1 MTKWITKKGKDGKNR
16 HIPIQEGYQKKE
28 KEIKTNQK
36 TNEINM
42 EKLRKDIERMN
53 EELLILESRAAYE
66 KNEEKVDRIVDKLG
80 DKQWKFVEE
89 LKKKYGFKV
98 WDDSEE
104 TVLRLKKG
112 NIIVRID
119 FGYPDEIANNLI
131 DPFFA
136 IEEE

>member
-1 MTKWITKKGKDGKNR
+1 MTKTKKRK
-16 HIPIQEGYQKKE
+16 Q
-28 KEIKTNQK
+28 IKTRQK
-36 TNEINM
+36 TKEINM

-98 WDDSEE
+98 WDDSDE
-104 TVLRLKKG
+104 TVLTLKKG
-112 NIIVRID
+112 NIIVRTD
-119 FGYPDEIANNLI
+119 FGYPSDIANNLI
-131 DPFFA
+131 RYFFE
-136 IEEE
+136 IEEEQKYDRKDNKKRKARKK